1 MITVFIDRG
10 LKEAATVLSGN
21 SFNIIKHTM
30 PELEDYKKDLK
41 EKEGVEPNRLIGV
54 ITQPSGK
61 GVSTHYIYAGHRAKI
76 LSAGTLLTDVG

>member
-30 PELEDYKKDLK
+30 PELEDYKRQ
-41 EKEGVEPNRLIGV
+41 GSIN
-54 ITQPSGK
+54 
-61 GVSTHYIYAGHRAKI
+61 
-76 LSAGTLLTDVG
+76 TLHLCRTSS